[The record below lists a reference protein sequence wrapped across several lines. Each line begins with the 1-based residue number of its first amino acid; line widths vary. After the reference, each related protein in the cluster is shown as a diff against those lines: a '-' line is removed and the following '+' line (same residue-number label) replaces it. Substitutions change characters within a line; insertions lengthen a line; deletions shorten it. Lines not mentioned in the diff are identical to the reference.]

1 MPFPEPPF
9 CGLLPHP
16 PIIVPEVGRDRLEDC
31 RATFEACRELARRL
45 VETRPDR
52 LFMVSPHS
60 PRQGQAF
67 GLWSGDRLNGDL
79 SRFGAPGSGIDLA
92 NDTQVIEA
100 LRAAAA
106 RKDLATWSIPS
117 QPLDHGAVVPLW
129 FLADAGWSG
138 PTLITSLPWHCS
150 PSLMESFGGAV
161 AEALSNVEGRSA
173 LLASGD
179 MSHRLL
185 PDAPAGYHP
194 RAVEFDRALTDLVTQ
209 GRLDPIRTIDPEL
222 RELAA
227 EDAADVSMLVAAA
240 IDCKPHGAE
249 VISYEHPFGV
259 GYLVA
264 VFHDGSHDDGSKGRP
279 PAAKAGS
286 SQIA

>member
-1 MPFPEPPF
+1 VPFPKPTF

-45 VETRPDR
+45 VATRPDR
-52 LFMVSPHS
+52 LFTVSPHS

-67 GLWSGDRLNGDL
+67 GLWSGDRLHGDL
-79 SRFGAPGSGIDLA
+79 GRFGASGSGVDLA
-92 NDTQVIEA
+92 NDVLMIEA

-106 RKDLATWSIPS
+106 RRDLATWSIPS

-138 PTLITSLPWHCS
+138 PSTIASLPRNAT
-150 PSLMESFGGAV
+150 PDLMESFGVAI
-161 AEALSNVEGRSA
+161 AEALSNIEGRGA

-179 MSHRLL
+179 MSHRIL

-194 RAVEFDRALTDLVTQ
+194 RAVEFDRALTDLVSQ
-209 GRLDPIRTIDPEL
+209 GRLDHIRTLAPEL

-240 IDCKPHGAE
+240 INCEPHGAE

-264 VFHDGSHDDGSKGRP
+264 VFHDGSR
-279 PAAKAGS
+279 
-286 SQIA
+286 